1 MTEKQIERLLKIVSD
16 VFKIEDITKQTRLQK
31 YVQARTVVMKILR
44 DSRIGTA
51 QIGDLLNK
59 HHSSII
65 HHTKNFDFQLRFDK
79 KLHSKY
85 ETVKLMYAKGNNII
99 YQLSHDELIKYTF
112 SLEERFKK
120 TILLK
125 NRSKNYEKLFKFIES
140 NVPESNLR
148 KAKQRLKDLT
158 DGLYN

>member
-44 DSRIGTA
+44 DNGIGTA

-85 ETVKLMYAKGNNII
+85 ETVTPPELASISGMTII
-99 YQLSHDELIKYTF
+99 PI
-112 SLEERFKK
+112 SLRMW
-120 TILLK
+120 
-125 NRSKNYEKLFKFIES
+125 S
-140 NVPESNLR
+140 
-148 KAKQRLKDLT
+148 A
-158 DGLYN
+158 